1 MYFLSDYPGKNELLH
16 WWQNRQKDIVYKV
29 NCHIHTPYSFS
40 AFENIRQ
47 ALDMAVKE
55 DISILGINDFFVADG
70 YDEFYETALLNQ
82 VFPEFNI
89 EFIGLLADEQQRG
102 IKVND
107 PSNPGRTYF
116 SGKGLNYP
124 FHVSPDNLQKLNQVK
139 DESQNQVREML
150 ARTNDLLKACNAPF
164 IFEFTQLKTD
174 FAKELVRERHI
185 AKAIRVKINECFPSE
200 SERLEFLNALYA
212 GKEQKADLNNN
223 ILLEE
228 EIRGNLLKAGGAAY
242 VRENEK
248 AFLPVHEIIEII
260 VDAGG
265 IPCYPVLLDNKKGEF
280 TGFEEDFNKL
290 ADRLSGLGVGCVELI
305 PGRNRFENLLKFVN
319 VMENRGF
326 LILFGTEHN
335 TPQMMPLT
343 VKASDKVLDSSL
355 ERVAYEG
362 ACVVAAHQYLK
373 AKGEEGFTEKSGLA
387 RLSEKN
393 EFIRIGKAVVEKF
406 LSVT

>member
-1 MYFLSDYPGKNELLH
+1 M
-16 WWQNRQKDIVYKV
+16 
-29 NCHIHTPYSFS
+29 
-40 AFENIRQ
+40 
-47 ALDMAVKE
+47 
-55 DISILGINDFFVADG
+55 
-70 YDEFYETALLNQ
+70 
-82 VFPEFNI
+82 
-89 EFIGLLADEQQRG
+89 
-102 IKVND
+102 
-107 PSNPGRTYF
+107 
-116 SGKGLNYP
+116 
-124 FHVSPDNLQKLNQVK
+124 
-139 DESQNQVREML
+139 
-150 ARTNDLLKACNAPF
+150 
-164 IFEFTQLKTD
+164 
-174 FAKELVRERHI
+174 
-185 AKAIRVKINECFPSE
+185 
-200 SERLEFLNALYA
+200 
-212 GKEQKADLNNN
+212 
-223 ILLEE
+223 
-228 EIRGNLLKAGGAAY
+228 
-242 VRENEK
+242 
-248 AFLPVHEIIEII
+248 PVHEIIEII